1 MVPAEQPNEEGV
13 DFYVLQC
20 QRRKY
25 QLQAPL
31 QCPWGAEFEAG
42 DYVIEGTYYR
52 KSGRG
57 EFTYTYLDKSVV
69 AHVASHLVL
78 ACKFRM
84 KQATY
89 CLKGGDPVYKISS
102 EVVEIVRQAL
112 SHLWETEC
120 NE

>member
-13 DFYVLQC
+13 DFYILQC

-25 QLQAPL
+25 KLKAPL
-31 QCPWGAEFEAG
+31 SCPWGAEFEAG
-42 DYVIEGTYYR
+42 DFVIEGTYYK

-57 EFTYTYLDKSVV
+57 EYTYTYLEKSVV
-69 AHVASHLVL
+69 AHVSSHLVL

-84 KQATY
+84 KLAPY

-102 EVVEIVRQAL
+102 EVVDVVRHAL
-112 SHLWETEC
+112 AQMWENDDE
-120 NE
+120 